1 MPVVEEKK
9 DEALPEVVV
18 VGSINY
24 DQFVYV
30 SEFPKEG
37 ETIYGTS
44 FETGFGGKGDN
55 FTTKHISFADG
66 PGPIIVGAE

>member
-1 MPVVEEKK
+1 MQN
-9 DEALPEVVV
+9 EALPEVVV

-44 FETGFGGKGDN
+44 FETGFGGKGDH
-55 FTTKHISFADG
+55 FAIQHININDWLL
-66 PGPIIVGAE
+66 VGQE